1 MEGLM
6 VLAFPL
12 LAFLVTGLL
21 GRQLGDRASGVIT
34 VLGGAFSF
42 VFSLYMVYRALHS
55 PVQIKLYEFLP
66 LEGYTLSVGFYFDAL
81 SSITA
86 AVVTLVAT
94 LIFVY
99 SIGYME
105 DEFGKWVYKFY
116 AYLSLFLFAMLLIVL
131 SDNLLGIFFGWEGV
145 GLASYLLIGYY
156 HQQRKAT
163 NAALEAFVMNRIG
176 DWLFIFGIIA
186 TFLVFKSLD
195 IVEIFGKVDT
205 ADKALIG
212 IATLLLFGGAVGKS
226 GQLPLHTWLP
236 NAMAGPTPVSALLHA
251 ATMVAAGVYM
261 VARLYPVFEAAPQTL
276 KVVAVIGGLTALFA
290 ALAATSH
297 TDMKK
302 IIAFSTMSQLGYMFL
317 ALGVGDRGG
326 AMFHLTTHAFFK
338 ALLFLAAGS
347 VITAFHHKLY
357 DIYNFGG
364 LKKYMPVTYASF
376 VIGAMALAGIFPL
389 SGFWSKD
396 RLIGSY
402 YEASFVWG
410 LVGTVVAFL
419 TAYYIFREGFVV
431 FHGEERF
438 RGIDPHEPREVGAV
452 MTVPMVVLG
461 VMAVVA
467 GFFEGWYMHAVGD
480 EHKDIHLNVA
490 LVSLG
495 VAILGIVLAY
505 GVFVKRFLD
514 PEKTY
519 ESLKAL
525 HTTFREQFFTEKLYH
540 GIFALGYL
548 SYSKVLYAVGERQLI
563 DGLVNGT
570 AAIVQSVGHGLK
582 VLQNGKLNWYALGLG
597 AGFAILVLLFVA
609 LIYGGG
615 Y

>member
-1 MEGLM
+1 
-6 VLAFPL
+6 
-12 LAFLVTGLL
+12 VT
-21 GRQLGDRASGVIT
+21 
-34 VLGGAFSF
+34 F
-42 VFSLYMVYRALHS
+42 
-55 PVQIKLYEFLP
+55 
-66 LEGYTLSVGFYFDAL
+66 
-81 SSITA
+81 
-86 AVVTLVAT
+86 VAT
-94 LIFVY
+94 LIFLY
-99 SIGYME
+99 SIGYMHN
-105 DEFGKWVYKFY
+105 EFGKWVYKFY

-156 HQQRKAT
+156 HNQKKAT
-163 NAALEAFVMNRIG
+163 NASLEAFVMNRVG

-186 TFLVFKSLD
+186 TFLIFKTLD
-195 IVEIFGKVDT
+195 IVEIFDKVPT
-205 ADKALIG
+205 TESALIG
-212 IATLLLFGGAVGKS
+212 LATLLLFGGAVGKS

-261 VARLYPVFEAAPQTL
+261 VARLYPLFEAAPQTL
-276 KVVAVIGGLTALFA
+276 KVVAVVGGLTALFA

-317 ALGVGDRGG
+317 ALGVGDKGG

-347 VITAFHHKLY
+347 VIAAFHHKLY

-364 LKKYMPVTYASF
+364 LKKYMPITYASF
-376 VIGAMALAGIFPL
+376 TVGALALAGIFPL

-410 LVGTVVAFL
+410 LLGTVVAFL

-438 RGIDPHEPREVGAV
+438 RKIDPHEPKEMGAV

-467 GFFEGWYMHAVGD
+467 GFFEGWYMHAVGG
-480 EHKDIHLNVA
+480 EHKEIHLNIAVTSVA
-490 LVSLG
+490 VG
-495 VAILGIVLAY
+495 ILGIVLAY

-514 PEKTY
+514 PERTY
-519 ESLKAL
+519 EALKAV
-525 HTTFREQFFTEKLYH
+525 HTTFKEQFFTEKLYH
-540 GIFALGYL
+540 NILAAGYM
-548 SYSKVLYAVGERQLI
+548 SYSKVLYLVGERQFI
-563 DGLVNGT
+563 DGIVNGT
-570 AAIVQSVGHGLK
+570 AYVVQSIGQGLK
-582 VLQNGKLNWYALGLG
+582 FLQAGKLNWYALGLAG
-597 AGFAILVLLFVA
+597 GFAILALLLVA